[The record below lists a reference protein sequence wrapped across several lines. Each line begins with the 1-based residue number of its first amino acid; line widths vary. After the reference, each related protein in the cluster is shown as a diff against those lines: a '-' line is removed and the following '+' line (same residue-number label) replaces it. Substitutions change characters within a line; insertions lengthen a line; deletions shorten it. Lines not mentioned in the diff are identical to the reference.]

1 MAGAPL
7 PIDSHV
13 WSGVHTHSRRL
24 ARAAGPARGGSR
36 RRAAGD
42 RIAAGRQPRRWS
54 RAAHAKDR
62 RRRPSYTGVAN
73 GSYRRYVHARV
84 VYIDP
89 APLSRSFWL
98 SVCLCVQ
105 SVYYWLRGPSA
116 LLAANSCTR
125 ESEVRVSIPTLQPR
139 SSSSFGSLVDD
150 AHRSGDEHR
159 HGRRRAFRGAIAV
172 ANVSCVEIRAPRSR
186 AARRQLAA
194 AIILRLFCS
203 G

>member
-1 MAGAPL
+1 M
-7 PIDSHV
+7 PIDLHV
-13 WSGVHTHSRRL
+13 WPGVHTHSRRL
-24 ARAAGPARGGSR
+24 ARAPGPGRGGSR

-42 RIAAGRQPRRWS
+42 RLAAGRQPRRRS

-62 RRRPSYTGVAN
+62 RRRPAYTGVAN
-73 GSYRRYVHARV
+73 GSYRRYVHACSIHR
-84 VYIDP
+84 P
-89 APLSRSFWL
+89 RPSLSR
-98 SVCLCVQ
+98 
-105 SVYYWLRGPSA
+105 
-116 LLAANSCTR
+116 
-125 ESEVRVSIPTLQPR
+125 
-139 SSSSFGSLVDD
+139 FGSRCVCVCSQCATGYAVQARCLPRARAPAAGTPISGSAFPPQPCNRE
-150 AHRSGDEHR
+150 AHRRLCLVSADER